1 VQAADAVIHAAS
13 DDGPASVLTLIGALE
28 RSSKPLKYTTGSGI
42 VADWAGGEYASPV
55 VFNEDTYFEP
65 VPFRRPGV
73 ELIHFVREAG
83 ISKGIRTIVIC
94 PTMVYGV
101 GRGMPPDSD
110 QLPKLIALSKQLGA
124 GVYFGK
130 GLNRYSNV
138 YIDDLVDFY
147 FLVLDK
153 APGGSFFFAGASQKV
168 HFSPN

>member
-1 VQAADAVIHAAS
+1 MQAADAVIHAAS

-28 RSSKPLKYTTGSGI
+28 RSSKPLKYTTRSGI

-65 VPFRRPGV
+65 VPFRRPRV
-73 ELIHFVREAG
+73 ELIHFVRQAG

-110 QLPKLIALSKQLGA
+110 PQAQFTLRVILLVVLGHPGRGRERGQLFDVELLQKIKAEQVGGRFERNRLIK
-124 GVYFGK
+124 
-130 GLNRYSNV
+130 
-138 YIDDLVDFY
+138 
-147 FLVLDK
+147 
-153 APGGSFFFAGASQKV
+153 
-168 HFSPN
+168 